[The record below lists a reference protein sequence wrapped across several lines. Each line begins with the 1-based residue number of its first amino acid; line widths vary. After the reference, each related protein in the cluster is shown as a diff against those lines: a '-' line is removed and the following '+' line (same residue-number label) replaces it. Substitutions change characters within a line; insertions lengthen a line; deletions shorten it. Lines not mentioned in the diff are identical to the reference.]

1 MKVKELKELLA
12 NVDDEL
18 EIVGYENGM
27 EQSGLMPVGKWCMKV
42 ISGKMVKKETWDRFD
57 GTDYTY
63 ETFEE
68 NKDGDMKAFR
78 LY

>member
-18 EIVGYENGM
+18 EVVGYEEGM
-27 EQSGLMPVGKWCMKV
+27 EQTGLLPVGKWGMKV
-42 ISGKMVKKETWDRFD
+42 ITGKTVKKETWDRFD

-63 ETFEE
+63 EVFEE
-68 NKDGDMKAFR
+68 NKDGDTKVFR